1 MFGNEQSPYLSL
13 TYSIIYKYKIIVL
26 ELKTKHYN
34 KFIVDTPYVKIYI
47 NLILKFFNNL
57 FKRNCVITK
66 VL

>member
-34 KFIVDTPYVKIYI
+34 KFIIYTPYLKKII
-47 NLILKFFNNL
+47 
-57 FKRNCVITK
+57 
-66 VL
+66 